1 VALLQAYPIF
11 GKPALPFVFIRSWN
25 VWNLDFACS
34 MQYFICFA
42 FYTQNIFSLC
52 FWFPSSL

>member
-34 MQYFICFA
+34 MQHLFCFLHTKYFFLMFLIPFK
-42 FYTQNIFSLC
+42 L
-52 FWFPSSL
+52 